1 MVKTLI
7 EEFKKEW
14 RRSEAMK
21 RQMDQLMLMVMLEN
35 PDRKDMRE
43 NDGYEGYTELRK
55 KIKEL
60 LEWKK
65 EHGAVS
71 ESTSPSTTDMPTP
84 YP

>member
-1 MVKTLI
+1 MSLI

-14 RRSEAMK
+14 SRSEAMK
-21 RQMDQLMLMVMLEN
+21 RQMDQLILMVMLED
-35 PDRKDMRE
+35 PDREDMRE
-43 NDGYEGYTELRK
+43 NDGYEGYRELRNA
-55 KIKEL
+55 IKL
-60 LEWKK
+60 LLKWKK